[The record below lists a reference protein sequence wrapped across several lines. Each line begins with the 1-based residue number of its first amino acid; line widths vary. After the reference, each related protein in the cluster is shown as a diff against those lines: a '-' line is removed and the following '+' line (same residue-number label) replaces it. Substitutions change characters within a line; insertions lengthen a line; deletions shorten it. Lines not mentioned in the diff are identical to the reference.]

1 MTGKKK
7 DRKRG
12 KDDESGRNNRA
23 KAAKI
28 YNNHSDD
35 EDETLVRR
43 FDVLEKV
50 NSQKF
55 PRYFVKELRGEE
67 FTVEFCQRTGFQ
79 QPIFIKERNGLHMTI
94 PDSSFSVTDVKN
106 MVGGKRLLDVMDC
119 STQMNSEMTLK
130 DWEEWYTEPDRD
142 GTKLNVISLEFSHT
156 KLENYVSGPRTVRQI
171 DWTDNVWPVH
181 LKEEQ
186 DEGTNSML
194 KMKYPKVQKYCL
206 MSVGGCYT
214 DFHIDFGG
222 TSVWYHIVRGQKVF
236 WLIPPTDENLK
247 KYEEWTLSGKQAD
260 SFFGDLVDKCARIV
274 LREGNTF
281 LIPSGWIHAVYTPV
295 DSLVF
300 GGNFLHSYSIECQI
314 RCAQIEEAIKVP
326 HKFRYPFF
334 TELQW
339 YALDK
344 YVYALLGRTHLKVD
358 DDAAERL
365 WGTHQ
370 VSTRDHVHLTP
381 QELFGIKA
389 IIMFIH
395 ALPVT
400 RKSVPLLI
408 QEPIKLIRD
417 VRSIVDS
424 HKQDNPDKSYT
435 GKPLLY
441 WPGVRHDKVKE
452 KSRGKIK
459 REKVNEMVERISC
472 GQCTGCKA
480 RECGNCMGCQALPRG
495 RCKAKICL
503 QKLIPINIVCEI
515 CCLDGWYAETSIT
528 LVDRPPETNSLM
540 ECVTC
545 KEVTHPTCFTDYGVE
560 GIISSLLP
568 NSWHCPRCMKFNP
581 PPEDQLEDTPNKVV
595 KSEGDAVS
603 SKPGDPSTQF
613 VVRSTSDQSKLS
625 LRTQLADQILAASK
639 KQVKQPS
646 YVVRPPPV
654 IQNVQDVYDRLL
666 KNPEHDIKLELQVL
680 LPVLRYLPT
689 LDVVSCG
696 LVCKAWHTISLDP
709 SLWTSVDLTARSLTN
724 HLLSTT
730 VQKQPVKLI
739 LDWTNLIKA
748 QLSWLLPRLP
758 QTRSLSVVGLEFNLT
773 VSALATC
780 NCPVLQEL
788 NLSYV
793 ANLTDAALHKLLTTP
808 RDSRPGLLDKK
819 SRLKNLRKLS
829 VRNTEVGDISLRY
842 MTQYLP
848 HLVSL
853 SLGGCW
859 KLTNDGLAMLG
870 QAEDTKLTCLDISG
884 CRGVTDAGLEQV
896 KGCDQLVRIECGGS
910 GVTTEGMNKFVSG
923 SRGKLKVYG
932 TVIEKKHASHS
943 ASRSSG
949 RKEQRSRKK

>member
-1 MTGKKK
+1 MTGKKRAKK
-7 DRKRG
+7 DENSRP
-12 KDDESGRNNRA
+12 
-23 KAAKI
+23 KAAKL

-35 EDETLVRR
+35 EDEKLPARR
-43 FDVLEKV
+43 FDVLDKV
-50 NSQKF
+50 ASTKF
-55 PRYFVKELRGEE
+55 PRYFVKELRGDE
-67 FTVEFCQRTGFQ
+67 FTVEYCQKSGFNL
-79 QPIFIKERNGLHMTI
+79 PVFVAEKHGLHLTV

-119 STQMNSEMTLK
+119 STQLNSEMMLR
-130 DWEEWYTEPDRD
+130 DWEEWYMEPDRD

-156 KLENYVSGPRTVRQI
+156 KLEDYVSAPRTVRQI

-186 DEGTNSML
+186 DEATNSML

-206 MSVGGCYT
+206 MSVAGCYT

-222 TSVWYHIVRGQKVF
+222 TSVWYHLVRGQKVF

-247 KYEEWTLSGKQAD
+247 KYEDWTMSGKQAD
-260 SFFGDLVDKCARIV
+260 SFFGDLVDKCGRVV

-281 LIPSGWIHAVYTPV
+281 MIPSGWIHAVYTPV

-300 GGNFLHSYSIECQI
+300 GGNFLHSYSIEGQL
-314 RCAQIEEAIKVP
+314 RCAQIEETIKVP

-344 YVYALLGRTHLKVD
+344 YVYALLGKTHLVVD
-358 DDAAERL
+358 DEASERL
-365 WGTHQ
+365 WGNHQ
-370 VSTRDHVHLTP
+370 VSLKDHVHLTP
-381 QELFGIKA
+381 QELFGLKA

-400 RKSVPLLI
+400 RKSVPPLI
-408 QEPIKLIRD
+408 HDPISLIRD
-417 VRSIVDS
+417 IRSIVDA
-424 HKQDNPDKSYT
+424 HKQDTPDKSYT
-435 GKPLLY
+435 GRPLLN
-441 WPGVRHDKVKE
+441 WPGMRNEKVKE
-452 KSRGKIK
+452 KIKKFK
-459 REKVNEMVERISC
+459 RERGIEMVERVVC
-472 GQCTGCKA
+472 TQCSGCKA
-480 RECGNCMGCQALPRG
+480 RECGNCMGCVGLPRT
-495 RCKAKICL
+495 RCKVKICL
-503 QKLIPINIVCEI
+503 QKLLPVNVLCEA
-515 CCLDGWYAETSIT
+515 CGLDGWYAESSMT
-528 LVDRPPETNSLM
+528 LVDRPLETNSLM
-540 ECVTC
+540 ECISC
-545 KEVTHPTCFTDYGVE
+545 KEVSHPTCFTDYGIE
-560 GIISSLLP
+560 GVISSLLP
-568 NSWHCPRCMKFNP
+568 NSWHCPRCMKYHP
-581 PPEDQLEDTPNKVV
+581 PTEDQLEDISNKLI
-595 KSEGDAVS
+595 KTEGDAIGQ
-603 SKPGDPSTQF
+603 KPGDSQF
-613 VVRSTSDQSKLS
+613 MVRSTSDQSKLS

-639 KQVKQPS
+639 KQVKQAS
-646 YVVRPPPV
+646 FVVRPPPDLV
-654 IQNVQDVYDRLL
+654 KVQDIYDRLL
-666 KNPEHDIKLELQVL
+666 KDPDHDIKNESIVL
-680 LPVLRYLPT
+680 LPVLQYLPT
-689 LDVVSCG
+689 LDVVNCG
-696 LVCKAWHTISLDP
+696 LVSKSWHTISLDP
-709 SLWTSVDLTARSLTN
+709 SLWNSVDLTARSLTN

-739 LDWTNLIKA
+739 LDWTNLVKA

-758 QTRSLSVVGLEFNLT
+758 QTRSLSVVGLEFNMT

-842 MTQYLP
+842 ITQYLP

-870 QAEDTKLTCLDISG
+870 QAEESKLTSLDISG
-884 CRGVTDAGLEQV
+884 CRGVNDAGLDQL
-896 KGCDQLVRIECGGS
+896 KGCDQLVRIECSGS
-910 GVTTEGMNKFVSG
+910 GVTSDGMNKFVSG
-923 SRGKLKVYG
+923 TRGKLKVYG
-932 TVIEKKHASHS
+932 NVIEKKHVETKSS
-943 ASRSSG
+943 SRSSG
-949 RKEQRSRKK
+949 RKDGRRKK